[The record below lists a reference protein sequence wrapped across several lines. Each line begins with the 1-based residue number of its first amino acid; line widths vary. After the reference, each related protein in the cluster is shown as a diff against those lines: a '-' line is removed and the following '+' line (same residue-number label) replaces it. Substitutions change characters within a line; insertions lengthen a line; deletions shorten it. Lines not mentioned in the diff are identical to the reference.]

1 MSRRNPEQTVRAAR
15 KWREDNPAAAEYMFS
30 LALREVEAGRHF
42 SFRFVFEQTRAKD
55 FATVG
60 GGAFKLPNEYAPI
73 FARMFVAEHPGAER
87 CMTLRKSIYDGLV

>member
-15 KWREDNPAAAEYMFS
+15 KWREDNPAAADYMFS
-30 LALREVEAGRHF
+30 LARREVEAGRHF

-73 FARMFVAEHPGAER
+73 FARMFVAECPEATQY
-87 CMTLRKSIYDGLV
+87 MTLRKSIYDGLV

>member
-1 MSRRNPEQTVRAAR
+1 MSRKPEQVVQAAR
-15 KWREDNPAAAEYMFS
+15 KWLDDNPAAAEYMFS
-30 LALREVEAGRHF
+30 LAMREVNARRHF

-73 FARMFVAEHPGAER
+73 FARIFVSEHPGAER
-87 CMTLRKSIYDGLV
+87 YVTLRKSIYDDLV

>member
-15 KWREDNPAAAEYMFS
+15 KWLEDNPAAADYMFS
-30 LALREVEAGRHF
+30 LARREVEAGRHF

-87 CMTLRKSIYDGLV
+87 FMTLRKSIYDGLV